1 MRADTYILLIYL
13 SLAIFGD
20 AEKNES
26 AFVATHEWQTVK
38 KGEFQTWRAMWD
50 YFTSTESV
58 FFQHH
63 VSQIRRVI
71 FFRGDPQKRDF

>member
-13 SLAIFGD
+13 SFAIFGG
-20 AEKNES
+20 AEKNDS

-38 KGEFQTWRAMWD
+38 KGKFRWVTYDHAMWD

-58 FFQHH
+58 SSSNTTS
-63 VSQIRRVI
+63 VKSVA
-71 FFRGDPQKRDF
+71 